1 MTEET
6 MRAVVQRVKCASVT
20 ADGEPSGEI
29 GVGLL
34 VLVAASFDD
43 GETDIEYTVNKIAG
57 LRIFEDEEGKMNL
70 SVRDVSGS
78 ILIVSQFTLY
88 GDARK
93 GNRPSFAQAAPI
105 PAAEALYD
113 KFVEKTRALG
123 LPVQTGVFRANM
135 QVSLVND
142 GPVTILL
149 DSKKNF

>member
-1 MTEET
+1 

-20 ADGEPSGEI
+20 ADGTLCGEI
-29 GVGLL
+29 GRGLV
-34 VLVAASFDD
+34 VLIAAGAGDSD
-43 GETDIEYTVNKIAG
+43 TDIDYTANKIAG
-57 LRIFEDEEGKMNL
+57 LRIFEDAEGKMNL
-70 SVRDVSGS
+70 SVREINGS
-78 ILIVSQFTLY
+78 VLIVSQFTLY

-105 PAAEALYD
+105 PAAEAMYD
-113 KFVEKTRALG
+113 KFVAKMRVLG
-123 LPVQTGVFRANM
+123 VPVQTGVFRADM